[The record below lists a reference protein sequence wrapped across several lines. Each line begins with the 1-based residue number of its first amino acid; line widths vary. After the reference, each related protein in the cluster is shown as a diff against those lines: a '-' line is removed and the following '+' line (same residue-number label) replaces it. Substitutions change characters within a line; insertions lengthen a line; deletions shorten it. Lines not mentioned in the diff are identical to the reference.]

1 MRENEFIR
9 QNKSKWLYFEQLLTQ
24 KHKDPDE
31 LAEHFIKVTDD
42 LSYARTFYRHRVISV
57 YLNGLAQRV
66 FNQLF
71 RFRSKEQGTF
81 VRFWTHDLPLA
92 NYHIRYE
99 LLLSFVVFALAFCIG
114 VLSNQESDGFA
125 RLILGETYVD
135 MTESNIARG
144 DPMAVY
150 KDSQKVNMF
159 LGITLHNV
167 RIAFMVFVLGALGG
181 IGTLAILIKN
191 GVMVGVFQHFFYQNG
206 VFLESFAT
214 IWVHGTLE
222 ILAIIV
228 VGAAGLT
235 LSRGL
240 FFPKSYT
247 RLQSFQM
254 AARRSIKVVMGIV
267 PVFIV
272 AAFIE
277 SFVTRYTELPY
288 AIRFMIIISS
298 FLFMIFYFGLYPFWV
313 ARRLSAEERSESQ
326 PAYQPQNTFQYY
338 QIRSARQLIKDTF
351 SFYKK
356 HLDFYPK
363 VFALVVF
370 PLSFLQMYQIS
381 ARELADKDFF
391 YFFLESEHF
400 FVHYLKIIFGL
411 VTKPWSHFGVYQ
423 VLNTLLWLLSSLL
436 FLFHIEQKTL
446 RPDSSLGWNEATFR
460 SLAKFLTTKGLLVFA
475 TLLVVKF
482 FVLWSAYWVWAVFP
496 LLSTVLAFWVAER
509 NAFSFWKQSVL
520 KGSLYLAFLL
530 ILVGF
535 YLLLLGSPLLYL
547 LYDSLISVLGLGNTG
562 QTNVLLQ
569 ACIVAFLQAS
579 FFVTYPLFIIAMRL
593 LYGSEVEKSESLTL
607 QREFSD
613 FLLRHQPKEWE

>member
-9 QNKSKWLYFEQLLTQ
+9 QNKSKWLHFENLLVQ

-71 RFRSKEQGTF
+71 RYRSKEQGSF

-99 LLLSFVVFALAFCIG
+99 LLISFVVFALAFCIG

-125 RLILGETYVD
+125 RLILGDAYIN
-135 MTESNIARG
+135 MTESNISQG

-159 LGITLHNV
+159 LGITLNNV

-191 GVMVGVFQHFFYQNG
+191 GVMVGVFQHFFYQKG

-228 VGAAGLT
+228 VGGAGMT

-240 FFPKSYT
+240 FFPNSYT

-254 AARRSIKVVMGIV
+254 AARRSIKVIMGIV
-267 PVFIV
+267 PVFVV

-277 SFVTRYTELPY
+277 SFVTRYTELSY
-288 AIRFMIIISS
+288 TIRFMIIISS
-298 FLFMIFYFGLYPFWV
+298 LLFMIFYFVFYPFWV
-313 ARRLSAEERSESQ
+313 ARRLSAQERTETQ
-326 PAYQPQNTFQYY
+326 PAYQPQSVFKYY

-351 SFYKK
+351 TFYKK
-356 HLDFYPK
+356 HIGFYLK

-391 YFFLESEHF
+391 FFFLESEGY
-400 FVHYLKIIFGL
+400 FVHYLKLIFGL
-411 VTKPWSHFGVYQ
+411 AMKPWAHFGVYQ
-423 VLNTLLWLLSSLL
+423 ALNTLLWLLSSLL

-446 RPDSSLGWNEATFR
+446 RPDLPLGWNQGT
-460 SLAKFLTTKGLLVFA
+460 LQIVGKFLATKGLLVFA
-475 TLLVVKF
+475 TLLLVKLL
-482 FVLWSAYWVWAVFP
+482 VLISAAWIWVVFP
-496 LLSTVLAFWVAER
+496 LLSTILAFWVAER
-509 NAFSFWKQSVL
+509 NAFSFWKGNVL
-520 KGSLYLAFLL
+520 KGGFYLAFLL
-530 ILVGF
+530 VLVGF

-547 LYDSLISVLGLGNTG
+547 LYDSLISILGLGNTG
-562 QTNVLLQ
+562 QTNLLLQ
-569 ACIVAFLQAS
+569 ACVVAFAQAS
-579 FFVTYPLFIIAMRL
+579 FFVAYPLFIIAMRL

-607 QREFSD
+607 QRELSD
-613 FLLRHQPKEWE
+613 FHFRHQPKEWE